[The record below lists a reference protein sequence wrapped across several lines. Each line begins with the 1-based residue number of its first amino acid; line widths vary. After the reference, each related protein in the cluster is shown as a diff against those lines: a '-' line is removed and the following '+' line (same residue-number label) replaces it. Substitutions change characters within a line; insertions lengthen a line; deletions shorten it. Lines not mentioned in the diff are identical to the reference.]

1 MDALIKPW
9 TAHVLTL
16 FPEMFPGPLGH
27 SLVGTA
33 KAKGLWGL
41 DTVDIRDFAHDRH
54 RTVDDTPYGGGAG
67 MVMRPDVLDAALASV
82 MDQDDAQGLG
92 DRPLIYL
99 TPRGRPLDQSMVKDF
114 AKAPGVVVLCGR
126 YEGVD
131 QRVLDARNAVEVS
144 LGDFV
149 LTGGELAAMALLD
162 ATVRL
167 IPGVIGKAESLEN
180 ESFEEG
186 LLEHPLYTR
195 PQEWNGRAVPEVLL
209 SGHHQK
215 INAWRQEQSEAV
227 TRERRPDLWAAYEK
241 GKNQL

>member
-1 MDALIKPW
+1 MEQSVMPW

-41 DTVDIRDFAHDRH
+41 ETVQIRDFAHDKH

-67 MVMRPDVLDAALASV
+67 MVMRPDVVDSAIASV
-82 MDQDDAQGLG
+82 MDQGTDVG
-92 DRPLIYL
+92 PLVYL
-99 TPRGRPLDQSMVKDF
+99 TPRGRPLDQALVKDF
-114 AKAPGVVVLCGR
+114 ATAPGLVVLCGR

-131 QRVLDARNAVEVS
+131 QRVLEARNAIEVS

-149 LTGGELAAMALLD
+149 LTGGELAAMAMLD

-167 IPGVIGKAESLEN
+167 IPGVIGKSESLEN

-195 PQEWNGRAVPEVLL
+195 PQLWDGRAVPEVLL
-209 SGHHQK
+209 SGHHEK
-215 INAWRQEQSEAV
+215 INAWRREQSEAV
-227 TRERRPDLWAAYEK
+227 TQERRPDMWMASRK
-241 GKNQL
+241 GKDQD